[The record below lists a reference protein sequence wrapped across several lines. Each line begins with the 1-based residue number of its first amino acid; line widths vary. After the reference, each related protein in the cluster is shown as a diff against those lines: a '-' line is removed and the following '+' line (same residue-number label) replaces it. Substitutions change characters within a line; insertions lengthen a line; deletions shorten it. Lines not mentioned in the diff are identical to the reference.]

1 MGVRWY
7 RTVVL
12 ICISLVTNGGEQFFP
27 RLQAHL
33 YICFVNEI
41 GLLNVGSFHS
51 LFIQI
56 FLCPLFCLCFL
67 WDPHSKYVGTLI
79 WSSLLFAERN
89 QVA

>member
-7 RTVVL
+7 RTVLL
-12 ICISLVTNGGEQFFP
+12 ICISLMTNGGEQFFP

-41 GLLNVGSFHS
+41 GLLNVGSFHP

-56 FLCPLFCLCFL
+56 FLLPPFLALFPLG
-67 WDPHSKYVGTLI
+67 PS
-79 WSSLLFAERN
+79 R
-89 QVA
+89 